1 VLQSGWVI
9 LVRQVRRGVVD
20 EVWRDAFRQVSYG
33 TDGYYM
39 VRFGRSGLVRLGWE
53 RCLRCGRAWYGR
65 FGEVRVDQV
74 R

>member
-1 VLQSGWVI
+1 VRWGVLQSGWVI
-9 LVRQVRRGVVD
+9 LVRQV
-20 EVWRDAFRQVSYG
+20 AYG

-65 FGEVRVDQV
+65 SGEVRSDQV